1 MILKNTTTQGLKPNP
16 QTGRGGAT
24 RRRKKQI
31 PPASLRSRVG
41 MTRFRGSERHDSRE
55 YGKSRTQPQP
65 LKGAIEKERHAASR
79 KRSPDTNRD
88 FFGSSEAGPL
98 PTFARPHQVNQ

>member
-41 MTRFRGSERHDSRE
+41 MTRLRAPNGTAES
-55 YGKSRTQPQP
+55 
-65 LKGAIEKERHAASR
+65 LASLQMA
-79 KRSPDTNRD
+79 DGFLLTTGN
-88 FFGSSEAGPL
+88 
-98 PTFARPHQVNQ
+98 